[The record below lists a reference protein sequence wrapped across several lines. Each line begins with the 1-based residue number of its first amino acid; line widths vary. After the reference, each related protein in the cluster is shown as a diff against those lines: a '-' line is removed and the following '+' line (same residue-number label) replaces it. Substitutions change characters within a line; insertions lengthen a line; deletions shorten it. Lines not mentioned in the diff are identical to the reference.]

1 MSGNKQTLIV
11 KQTREVSAT
20 TLHTDNLH
28 SGWSTLTGNNQTGGG
43 TLLNCWTTKEL
54 WCDSL
59 WYEREKLCPLSV
71 ILPSDKAAWQLRLR
85 LLGGW
90 PIPSACQHP
99 LWPAGWLRCWGQTG
113 HCTPTDIW
121 LRLSYVHSWPEAL
134 HWNALQ
140 PSFDLLAGFG
150 KDACNRYHTPF
161 PYRGETPW
169 KLVSTSYYSPHL
181 KIIQSQR
188 ARCHLWVH

>member
-54 WCDSL
+54 WCYSL

-113 HCTPTDIW
+113 TAHRQTFDSDLVMCTPGLRRCTEMLCSQALIYW
-121 LRLSYVHSWPEAL
+121 LALARMHATGITRLFLTGERHPENWF
-134 HWNALQ
+134 H
-140 PSFDLLAGFG
+140 P
-150 KDACNRYHTPF
+150 HTAA
-161 PYRGETPW
+161 
-169 KLVSTSYYSPHL
+169 H
-181 KIIQSQR
+181 I
-188 ARCHLWVH
+188 